1 MLWSDSAS
9 DAIIVSGLGM
19 RPLLAAMLPLEAV
32 VIELASE
39 RDLGWEG
46 AVVEDLDGRGPWNLI
61 DIRYKQHI
69 ALCRC

>member
-1 MLWSDSAS
+1 MLWFDSAS

-39 RDLGWEG
+39 RDLG
-46 AVVEDLDGRGPWNLI
+46 LGRRSCGGLG
-61 DIRYKQHI
+61 R
-69 ALCRC
+69 